1 MSGRHDGRV
10 AVVPKLQAIKRVEL
24 PDDLTGTV
32 SFLAS
37 DDAAFLTGQ
46 TLFVDGGLVRA

>member
-1 MSGRHDGRV
+1 VSRRYDGRV

-37 DDAAFLTGQ
+37 GDAAFLTGQ
-46 TLFVDGGLVRA
+46 TWFVDGGLVRA

>member
-1 MSGRHDGRV
+1 VSRRHDGRV
-10 AVVPKLQAIKRVEL
+10 AVVPDGLS
-24 PDDLTGTV
+24 GTV

-37 DDAAFLTGQ
+37 DDAGFLTGQ

>member
-24 PDDLTGTV
+24 PDDLTG
-32 SFLAS
+32 
-37 DDAAFLTGQ
+37 Q